1 VGGGEGFV
9 GQRGYFISAMAQTAP
24 EMRLANKKNLIA
36 CIVCNKKVQKQKPT
50 F

>member
-24 EMRLANKKNLIA
+24 EMLN
-36 CIVCNKKVQKQKPT
+36 V
-50 F
+50 